1 MPDPETIAGYSLG
14 DVRRG
19 LRDAIDRGDARPAA
33 RWTAELVATPAAVGS
48 LWASYWVAWAAAAAG
63 GASPAIPIL
72 LRQSWENIRVAAQTH
87 LAIAATPAD
96 GWAEFRNDPQVRAIA
111 AETTTRLLQQP
122 RQTPVIWPSKEI
134 VAYDVSTMRAAPVP
148 PAADS
153 PMVLGVWQRGD
164 DALELRLMAGRFL
177 TALETGDLRIA
188 LSAIAWSLMPT
199 TVAELK
205 VAPRGP
211 PELTPRQRGS
221 ALWFWLEL
229 GRAALL
235 ARGATLHRGW
245 PTAHRAIAEAFA
257 AHYRRWTAADRM
269 RVLLA
274 AVLQIRAALQ
284 AAPHPASIWV
294 APPLSLR
301 TADIDLPYKEL
312 AAELAGDP
320 DAALRPA
327 PAAAVALSAKEEK
340 RQAAARIEAQMAAA
354 DARIMAMLGMAED

>member
-19 LRDAIDRGDARPAA
+19 LRDAIDRGDTRHAA

-48 LWASYWVAWAAAAAG
+48 LWASYWVAWAAAAG
-63 GASPAIPIL
+63 GASPTIPIL
-72 LRQSWENIRVAAQTH
+72 LRQSWERIRVAAQTH
-87 LAIAATPAD
+87 LAMATTPAD

-111 AETTTRLLQQP
+111 AETTTRLLQHP
-122 RQTPVIWPSKEI
+122 RQTPVVWPSKEI
-134 VAYDVSTMRAAPVP
+134 TTYDVSTMRAAPVP
-148 PAADS
+148 PAADGPIVMS
-153 PMVLGVWQRGD
+153 VWQRGD

-177 TALETGDLRIA
+177 TALEIGDLRIA

-199 TVAELK
+199 TIAELK

-211 PELTPRQRGS
+211 PDLTPRQRGS

-229 GRAALL
+229 GRAAVA
-235 ARGATLHRGW
+235 ARGPALHRGW
-245 PTAHRAIAEAFA
+245 STALRAVAEAFA

-274 AVLQIRAALQ
+274 YVLQVRAAL
-284 AAPHPASIWV
+284 APTATHATSLWV
-294 APPLSLR
+294 APPLSLS
-301 TADIDLPYKEL
+301 TAEIDLPYKEL

-327 PAAAVALSAKEEK
+327 PAVAVALTAKEEK

-354 DARIMAMLGMAED
+354 DARIMAMMGLAEE